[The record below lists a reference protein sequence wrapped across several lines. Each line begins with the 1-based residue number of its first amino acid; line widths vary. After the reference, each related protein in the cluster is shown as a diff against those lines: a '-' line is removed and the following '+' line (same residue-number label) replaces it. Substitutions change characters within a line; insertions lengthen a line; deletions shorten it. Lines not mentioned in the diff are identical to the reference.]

1 MPGLSMD
8 LGARLSF
15 IAKQMGKM
23 LVAYVPHVEKYRI
36 LTEGFEL
43 NGVPVA
49 HTVEG
54 AVLMAEAMRRWGQC

>member
-1 MPGLSMD
+1 MD
-8 LGARLSF
+8 
-15 IAKQMGKM
+15 KM

-36 LTEGFEL
+36 LTEGFEF

-49 HTVEG
+49 HSVEG